1 MITFLVI
8 ILLISLLNSN
18 SFQFNNNKPIEY
30 KQKIQK
36 DRSKFIPSL
45 TPILNKPPVI
55 LKAKIDDID
64 ITTNI
69 PTATRYKSDF
79 IKTFAL
85 FTAAMGFA
93 AALSYSKGTAS
104 GIEFISGYFLEL
116 CLSVDNL
123 IVFILLFDSFK
134 VSKEDQ
140 EKVCIAL
147 YITITIPLLLDN
159 SITIIYLYYKCL
171 LL

>member
-1 MITFLVI
+1 MTTFLVI
-8 ILLISLLNSN
+8 ILLISIFNS
-18 SFQFNNNKPIEY
+18 SCFQFNNNKPIEY

-36 DRSKFIPSL
+36 DRSKLTPSL

-55 LKAKIDDID
+55 LQAKIDDID
-64 ITTNI
+64 ITKSV
-69 PTATRYKSDF
+69 PTTSYKSDF

-140 EKVCIAL
+140 EKVCITL
-147 YITITIPLLLDN
+147 YITITIALLLDN

>member
-1 MITFLVI
+1 MTTFLVI
-8 ILLISLLNSN
+8 ILLISIFNS
-18 SFQFNNNKPIEY
+18 SCFQFNNNKPIEY

-36 DRSKFIPSL
+36 DSSKLTPSL

-55 LKAKIDDID
+55 LQAKVDDID
-64 ITTNI
+64 ITKSI
-69 PTATRYKSDF
+69 PATSYKSDF

-140 EKVCIAL
+140 EKVCM
-147 YITITIPLLLDN
+147 YN
-159 SITIIYLYYKCL
+159 TIIIIV
-171 LL
+171 